1 MSTRMIRFGTV
12 VLGLAMLAAAPTGV
26 KSVTLICEPGWRGGA
41 VGQYGGVGFSVQCDN
56 GRGRVR
62 LLGTSGTAY
71 STRIGIESDELAADC
86 FFSGDDALVSRTC
99 GPIQLVIR

>member
-1 MSTRMIRFGTV
+1 MSRRMIRFGTV

-41 VGQYGGVGFSVQCDN
+41 SGQYGGVGFFVACDN
-56 GRGRVR
+56 GRGRAR

-71 STRIGIESDELAADC
+71 SARVGIESDQIAADC
-86 FFSGDDALVSRTC
+86 FLTGDSATVDRTC
-99 GPIQLVIR
+99 GPIRLVIR